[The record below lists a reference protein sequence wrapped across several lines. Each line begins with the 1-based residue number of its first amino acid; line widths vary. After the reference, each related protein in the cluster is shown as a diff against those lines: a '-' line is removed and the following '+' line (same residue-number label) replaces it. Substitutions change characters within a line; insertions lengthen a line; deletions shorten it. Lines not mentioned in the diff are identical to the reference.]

1 MFDDLIQR
9 IHELPKLTPSEKKI
23 VKYFE
28 AINEQIALKSIYDI
42 SSGAK
47 VSVATVTR
55 FVSRLGY
62 KDFNDFKVNARRNL
76 LDRVGSQW
84 DQFTMAREQLLTG
97 EEDLWSRFGNLVI
110 NELKAG
116 LANITSE
123 SMRKAAR
130 LIADTPGRVYVMGQ
144 MNSYPVA
151 HLFWQHL
158 TLIRDGAILID
169 NQAGSPIN
177 HLVGLGSDDLLFAAS
192 YSAYTKGTSRVIET
206 FAQQGRGVILLTDS
220 AVSPVSRW
228 ASLQLVV
235 PVEWSAPFGS
245 RCSALMVVEGLVM
258 YLARIREK
266 ALAER
271 LGSYQRLN
279 KAHGTFTDPVDGH
292 SFLENSRVWRDGNL

>member
-1 MFDDLIQR
+1 MFDDLIRR
-9 IHELPKLTPSEKKI
+9 INALPKLTPSERKI

-28 AINEQIALKSIYDI
+28 EINEQVALKSIYDI
-42 SSGAK
+42 SGGAK

-62 KDFNDFKVNARRNL
+62 KDFNEFKVSTRRNL
-76 LDRVGSQW
+76 LDHVGSQW
-84 DQFTMAREQLLTG
+84 DQFTIARDQLLTG
-97 EEDLWSRFGNLVI
+97 EKNLWARFGSLVI

-123 SMRKAAR
+123 SMRAAAR
-130 LIADTPGRVYVMGQ
+130 LIADTPGRVFVHGQ

-158 TLIRDGAILID
+158 TLIRDGVILID

-177 HLVGLGSDDLLFAAS
+177 HLVGVGSDDLLFAAS
-192 YSAYTKGTSRVIET
+192 YSSYALGTSRVIKE
-206 FAQQGRGVILLTDS
+206 FATKSRGVILLTDS

-228 ASLQLVV
+228 ATMQLVV

-258 YLARIREK
+258 YLASICETT
-266 ALAER
+266 LAER
-271 LGSYQRLN
+271 MGNYQRLN
-279 KAHGTFTDPVDGH
+279 KQHGTFNDQVDGR
-292 SFLENSRVWRDGNL
+292 SFMENSRMWRDEDL